1 MAQWLDSGH
10 QGQGLDALTPCKNK
24 KNESGEWVLH
34 AINYKK
40 YIKNNF
46 LDGKCAFFFI
56 QNKRLWKA
64 GNFFNDGRCIIMN
77 TLME

>member
-1 MAQWLDSGH
+1 MAGH
-10 QGQGLDALTPCKNK
+10 QGQGLEALTPCKNK

-46 LDGKCAFFFI
+46 LDGKCAFFLY
-56 QNKRLWKA
+56 KTRGCGRLSIFLTTV
-64 GNFFNDGRCIIMN
+64 GVS
-77 TLME
+77 L

>member
-1 MAQWLDSGH
+1 MGP
-10 QGQGLDALTPCKNK
+10 PCYKLLYKN
-24 KNESGEWVLH
+24 
-34 AINYKK
+34 